1 MLWTTTNDVVAA
13 SDFLF
18 ILFVPIIV
26 TNIVIVLMVFIKDY
40 LEKILSMCQLNK
52 LLKGFI
58 LYISISLLI
67 ITGYIVGRF
76 LIVEKLNVIS
86 NDVSKLSFVR
96 DKTIANATSFGGNLI
111 FLILLA
117 VWFIGIFALGVSR
130 LIKERAFLKELDK
143 LSELITDGTS
153 IETKN
158 RFIEEMGIKKDF
170 RVFMNSIILSPFIIG
185 FVKPRI
191 FLSKN
196 NFSDLE
202 TELILRHE
210 MMHLK
215 AKDYFYRRLMFI
227 LCVMY
232 WFNPAVHIFLN
243 KFIEINEMACDEAT
257 LKNYS
262 NREKLVYAKLLRD
275 MACSKPSIENMICL
289 TGKTAINLQRRIINI
304 MNSKKMMKKIPY
316 IALSTLMLGICPV
329 ISYAAT
335 NSSIDM
341 QTYVIDKLDKDVAE
355 TLDTELIEQ
364 QEMDNMDIIAVILEE
379 SVPMSG
385 SVDIDINVDGKIR
398 VITNTVN
405 LEKGSEV
412 DFSLSSDDTG
422 NKFRVGLLDSK
433 NRKVFVESRNGRVL
447 HTFTAKTAGEYRLFI
462 EGRENKNIHITGH
475 FYIKN

>member
-1 MLWTTTNDVVAA
+1 M
-13 SDFLF
+13 
-18 ILFVPIIV
+18 
-26 TNIVIVLMVFIKDY
+26 
-40 LEKILSMCQLNK
+40 
-52 LLKGFI
+52 
-58 LYISISLLI
+58 
-67 ITGYIVGRF
+67 
-76 LIVEKLNVIS
+76 S

-117 VWFIGIFALGVSR
+117 VWFIGIFALGVSQ
-130 LIKERAFLKELDK
+130 LIKERAFLKKLDK

-158 RFIEEMGIKKDF
+158 RLIEEMGIKKDF

-232 WFNPAVHIFLN
+232 WFNLAVHIFLN

-316 IALSTLMLGICPV
+316 IALSTLILGICPV
-329 ISYAAT
+329 ISYAHQYWRSYFHFKGDYAVLPMYVPIYQDAVLGNT
-335 NSSIDM
+335 YIKTLKAQFIQLRRWSYGSSDVAYVGNIVFSRNRGAPFWPSFTRFIRLLEGHVTLASVSVMVAFGGWMPLLLNREAARSVVAHQLPDTVSFLQQIAMIGLVVSIFTSFRFLPPRPERYKRRRNILMLLQWVLMPVTSILYSSMSAYNAHTHLILGKYLDKFDVTEKTTIDM
-341 QTYVIDKLDKDVAE
+341 NDQKRQNKKKAPRIF
-355 TLDTELIEQ
+355 
-364 QEMDNMDIIAVILEE
+364 
-379 SVPMSG
+379 
-385 SVDIDINVDGKIR
+385 
-398 VITNTVN
+398 
-405 LEKGSEV
+405 KG
-412 DFSLSSDDTG
+412 
-422 NKFRVGLLDSK
+422 R
-433 NRKVFVESRNGRVL
+433 
-447 HTFTAKTAGEYRLFI
+447 
-462 EGRENKNIHITGH
+462 
-475 FYIKN
+475 